1 MSIVRKGN
9 LLTTLTTIFHLLT
22 DKKKQGY
29 IVGGFVRDW
38 LLKRE
43 TNDIDIAVDGNA
55 VSIAR
60 EVARKTGGTFVLLDD
75 IHNTARVVV
84 TEGEPPQGTSPSA
97 EPLGREWCFDFS
109 SFFGEIKSDLG
120 RRDFTVDAMALELGS
135 VVEAGESASAGN
147 RKTAGTSVAAGKSAA
162 ASSRK
167 AAGALAAAGHREVV
181 NAPAQ
186 KRVSVR
192 LIDPF
197 SGRDDLR
204 DRLIR
209 RVSPQIFE
217 ADPARLLRAVRLA
230 AELDFTIEADTE
242 SLIVRHS
249 PSVAGIPGE
258 RVRDELLRLLAG
270 PRGAYHLRYLD
281 KLGLLLALIPELADG
296 KGVEQPTMHF
306 WDVFEHSLRTV
317 AAIEF
322 LLRES
327 DWEYS
332 NDAML
337 PAAPW
342 SDAIERHLS
351 EEVSGGSNH
360 KVLLKLAGLLHDIAK
375 PVTKS
380 IDDTGRARFLG
391 HTKQGAEMAAN
402 VMERLRFSNRETR
415 LVENLVYNHLR
426 PAQMT
431 DGELPSRR
439 AIYRYFRDT
448 GEGGI
453 DILLLAL
460 ADYLASRGPL
470 VSMEEWQRHCRLMNY
485 ILEEHD
491 KQQEE
496 ILPVKLID
504 GNDIM
509 GTFGLSP
516 GSLIGRLLAAVNEAH
531 ASGELSTREE
541 ALALVQRELSA
552 VGKKPA
558 APRKSRDSALRIPTA
573 KAD

>member
-9 LLTTLTTIFHLLT
+9 LLATLTTISHLLAG
-22 DKKKQGY
+22 KKKQGY

-43 TNDIDIAVDGNA
+43 TNDIDIAVNGNA

-60 EVARKTGGTFVLLDD
+60 EVARKTGGKFVLLDD
-75 IHNTARVVV
+75 IHNIARVVV
-84 TEGEPPQGTSPSA
+84 TEGEPSQGTSQSA
-97 EPLGREWCFDFS
+97 EPRGREWCFDFS
-109 SFFGEIKSDLG
+109 SFFGEIKSDLAS
-120 RRDFTVDAMALELGS
+120 RDFTIDAMALELSS
-135 VVEAGESASAGN
+135 V
-147 RKTAGTSVAAGKSAA
+147 VAAGKSAA

-167 AAGALAAAGHREVV
+167 AAGASAAASSRKMAGASAAASSRKATGAAAE
-181 NAPAQ
+181 
-186 KRVSVR
+186 KRPPLK

-197 SGRDDLR
+197 SGRADLK
-204 DRLIR
+204 DKTIR
-209 RVSPQIFE
+209 GVSGQIFE

-230 AELDFTIEADTE
+230 AELDFTIESDTE

-249 PSVAGIPGE
+249 PAIAGIPGE
-258 RVRDELLRLLAG
+258 RVRDELLRLLAV

-281 KLGLLLALIPELADG
+281 KLGLLLLLIPELADE

-342 SDAIERHLS
+342 SNAIERHLS

-375 PVTKS
+375 PATKS

-402 VMERLRFSNRETR
+402 IMERLRFSNRETR

-431 DGELPSRR
+431 DGELPTRR

-470 VSMEEWQRHCRLMNY
+470 VSMDEWQRHCRLMSY
-485 ILEEHD
+485 ILEEHN
-491 KQQEE
+491 KQQDE

-504 GNDIM
+504 GDDIM
-509 GTFGLSP
+509 GAFGMAP
-516 GSLIGRLLAAVNEAH
+516 GPQIGRLLAMVSEAH

-541 ALALVQRELSA
+541 ALALVQRKLPAVSKKGSA
-552 VGKKPA
+552 SE
-558 APRKSRDSALRIPTA
+558 KSRDSALRIPAA